1 MKNFLPFAKK
11 CSDCCLSFCFPL
23 DSSVTK
29 NIRTFIIKIPFL
41 VFNIKRSSKSSY
53 NIGNRK
59 ETTKDT
65 IQLPIYFKLM
75 TWRIHPY
82 LSFPSIISYSITD
95 QVKSYK
101 NKLTNV
107 INSFSHGIKR
117 ICKCL
122 ISFLIQTHVNF
133 FQCKKLDTYIYR
145 CQRNINSKILVG
157 SGGCSF
163 FCINS
168 QNNIILALYVIHSI
182 NMIMIHRTK
191 IKQTCRTSDC

>member
-1 MKNFLPFAKK
+1 
-11 CSDCCLSFCFPL
+11 
-23 DSSVTK
+23 
-29 NIRTFIIKIPFL
+29 
-41 VFNIKRSSKSSY
+41 
-53 NIGNRK
+53 
-59 ETTKDT
+59 
-65 IQLPIYFKLM
+65 M

-95 QVKSYK
+95 QVRSYK

-122 ISFLIQTHVNF
+122 ISFLIQTHVKF

-191 IKQTCRTSDC
+191 INKIAGHLTANRYAVHVISWLYKSQQTLEQLNTK